1 MAILLSFICPG
12 LGHLYTGRAI
22 QGLMFFTLTVIGYM
36 CFVVPGIALHLFVLL
51 DSARDSNRVKNRDMQ
66 RQADLFADA
75 LSRKR

>member
-12 LGHLYTGRAI
+12 LG
-22 QGLMFFTLTVIGYM
+22 
-36 CFVVPGIALHLFVLL
+36 HLFVLL

-75 LSRKR
+75 FSRKR